1 MGKEIRLYQLIYF
14 TKFSAPTLPNR
25 PFRQGYVRMFHVKH
39 CVWAQ
44 DDYAHKWPVNKTF
57 FCNFA
62 FFMREAFRWF
72 RPLTYYL
79 CFAALFNIWKRN
91 NRRRKDGSALL
102 SALPRLFRP
111 ANINFFNNC
120 FGLFHVEEP
129 VEPRRLAR
137 LNAVCTVGANGRAGK
152 KGRLFRAYNAV

>member
-1 MGKEIRLYQLIYF
+1 MGKEIRLYQLIFF

-44 DDYAHKWPVNKTF
+44 DVYAHKWPVNKTF

-91 NRRRKDGSALL
+91 NRRRKDGAALL

-111 ANINFFNNC
+111 ANINFFKQLLRIVPC
-120 FGLFHVEEP
+120 WG
-129 VEPRRLAR
+129 
-137 LNAVCTVGANGRAGK
+137 TGRAPAPCALECRLH
-152 KGRLFRAYNAV
+152 GRDERTGRK